1 MRSETYS
8 TPGPLRLNLEI
19 PAGEIEIETGNTNET
34 RVELEAVAN
43 NDAIRDL
50 VENSRI
56 ELVRRGDGHEVI
68 VEAKSRQ
75 GIFISI
81 NRGPDIRLG
90 GPDVRL
96 RITCPHGADLEA
108 RTKSADVRARGEYGA
123 VDLKTASGDLQVD
136 KAKGPTRIKS
146 ASGDVHIDEVVSSLE
161 VQSVSGDLHAGAVH
175 GDIRAHLVSGDVHVR
190 DAGGSISTNTVSGD
204 QRFEAVRRGRMELK
218 AISGDVMVGVIRIQT
233 SVPRLSRQ
241 HHPQSQRLENHRGQ
255 AQQGEQPCHRLR
267 HVEPARTRGLTSR
280 FPRCRRMRRLRARAP
295 PRCRA
300 VLRDRG
306 RSGRKGAHFSR
317 RIRAGRIAVRRVQD
331 AR

>member
-19 PAGEIEIETGNTNET
+19 PAGEIEIETGNTDET
-34 RVELEAVAN
+34 HVQLEAVAN

-68 VEAKSRQ
+68 VEAKARH

-81 NRGPDIRLG
+81 SQGPDIRFG

-136 KAKGPTRIKS
+136 KAKGTTRIKT
-146 ASGDVHIDEVVSSLE
+146 ASGDVHIGEVASALE
-161 VQSVSGDLHAGAVH
+161 VQSVSGDLEAGAVH
-175 GDIRAHLVSGDVHVR
+175 GDIRAQLVSGDVHVR

-204 QRFEAVRRGRMELK
+204 QRFEAVRRGRIELK
-218 AISGDVMVGVIRIQT
+218 AISGDVIVGV
-233 SVPRLSRQ
+233 
-241 HHPQSQRLENHRGQ
+241 
-255 AQQGEQPCHRLR
+255 
-267 HVEPARTRGLTSR
+267 
-280 FPRCRRMRRLRARAP
+280 
-295 PRCRA
+295 
-300 VLRDRG
+300 
-306 RSGRKGAHFSR
+306 
-317 RIRAGRIAVRRVQD
+317 RAGARVYVDANTVSGATSSEFELSDAPVQTPLAEDAPLVELFVKTVSGDVRIERAL
-331 AR
+331 AAAELTEGP

>member
-19 PAGEIEIETGNTNET
+19 PAGEIEIETGNTDET
-34 RVELEAVAN
+34 HVQLEAVAN

-68 VEAKSRQ
+68 VEAKARH

-81 NRGPDIRLG
+81 SQGPDIRFG

-123 VDLKTASGDLQVD
+123 VDLKTASGDLQID
-136 KAKGPTRIKS
+136 KAKGTTRVKT

-175 GDIRAHLVSGDVHVR
+175 GDIRAQLVSGDVHVR

-204 QRFEAVRRGRMELK
+204 YVDANTVSGATSSEFELSDAPVQTPLAEDAPLVELFVK
-218 AISGDVMVGVIRIQT
+218 TVSGDVRIE
-233 SVPRLSRQ
+233 RALAAA
-241 HHPQSQRLENHRGQ
+241 E
-255 AQQGEQPCHRLR
+255 
-267 HVEPARTRGLTSR
+267 LTEG
-280 FPRCRRMRRLRARAP
+280 P
-295 PRCRA
+295 
-300 VLRDRG
+300 
-306 RSGRKGAHFSR
+306 
-317 RIRAGRIAVRRVQD
+317 
-331 AR
+331 

>member
-19 PAGEIEIETGNTNET
+19 PAGEIEIETANTDET

-68 VEAKSRQ
+68 VEAKSRH

-81 NRGPDIRLG
+81 SQGPDIRFG

-161 VQSVSGDLHAGAVH
+161 VQSVSGDLHAGLVH
-175 GDIRAHLVSGDVHVR
+175 GDIRAQLV
-190 DAGGSISTNTVSGD
+190 
-204 QRFEAVRRGRMELK
+204 
-218 AISGDVMVGVIRIQT
+218 SGDVMVGV
-233 SVPRLSRQ
+233 
-241 HHPQSQRLENHRGQ
+241 
-255 AQQGEQPCHRLR
+255 
-267 HVEPARTRGLTSR
+267 
-280 FPRCRRMRRLRARAP
+280 
-295 PRCRA
+295 
-300 VLRDRG
+300 
-306 RSGRKGAHFSR
+306 
-317 RIRAGRIAVRRVQD
+317 RAGARVYVDANTVSGSTSSEFELSDAPTAAPAADAPLVELFVKTVSGDVRIERALAAAELTEQS
-331 AR
+331 